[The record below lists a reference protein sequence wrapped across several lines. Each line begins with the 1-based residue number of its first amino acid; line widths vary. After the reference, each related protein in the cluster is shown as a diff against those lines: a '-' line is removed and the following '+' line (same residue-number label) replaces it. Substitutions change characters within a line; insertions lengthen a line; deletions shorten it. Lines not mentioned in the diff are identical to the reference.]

1 MSEAERKQHDEEKA
15 KGKGC
20 TIGYGHVITAKERKC
35 WHNTNEGDSSQEQE
49 EKEKKGKKKPAFKLV
64 KCSCDPPWIL
74 PNEKAAHDLLVK
86 DIAAVAKWM
95 KQNVLVDL
103 DQAHFDALV
112 DLGLHHGSIPKSLL
126 DVIHAKICKDDDAVR
141 EEYLRTSLGVKGK
154 PKQGA
159 KFGSRREE
167 RVWPK
172 QSDEDP
178 DCI

>member
-1 MSEAERKQHDEEKA
+1 DDPSQELEEK
-15 KGKGC
+15 
-20 TIGYGHVITAKERKC
+20 
-35 WHNTNEGDSSQEQE
+35 
-49 EKEKKGKKKPAFKLV
+49 KKKPGIKLV
-64 KCSCDPPWIL
+64 KCTCEPSWIL
-74 PNEKAAHDLLVK
+74 GSEKEAHALLVK
-86 DIAAVAKWM
+86 DIAAVAKWI

-126 DVIHAKICKDDDAVR
+126 DVINAKMCKDDDAVR
-141 EEYLRTSLGVKGK
+141 EEYLRTSLGIKGK

-172 QSDEDP
+172 QADYEP